1 MTIQYASDL
10 HLEFEENSK
19 YLKKNPII
27 PVADIL
33 ILAGDIGYINHK
45 TYDSHPFWDWAS
57 KNFKQVLVVP
67 GNHEFY
73 GGYDLSNLKEG
84 TKKAIRENIYW
95 YYNAL
100 VVIGDVE
107 FLLTPLWSK
116 INPDAELIIKSRV
129 ADFRYIKYNGEKL
142 TPAIFNKMHLSCIDF
157 LKTALKTPST
167 GKRVIVTHHV
177 PTPQCMDDE
186 FKGSILNGAFVAE
199 LDDLILSNDVDYW
212 IYGHSHRN
220 VNEVTIGSTKLLCN
234 QLGYVS
240 HRENWSFQHYMQI
253 IL

>member
-10 HLEFEENSK
+10 HLEFAENSK
-19 YLKKNPII
+19 YLEENPIV

-57 KNFKQVLVVP
+57 TNFKQVLVIP

-84 TKKAIRENIYW
+84 TKMAIRENIHW

-100 VVIGDVE
+100 VVIDDVE

-116 INPDAELIIKSRV
+116 INPHAELIIKSRI
-129 ADFRYIKYNGEKL
+129 ADFKYIKCNGERL
-142 TPAIFNKMHLSCIDF
+142 TPAIFNKMHRDCVDF
-157 LKTALKTPST
+157 LKSVLKTPSM
-167 GKRVIVTHHV
+167 GKRIIVTHHV
-177 PTPQCMDDE
+177 PTPQCMDDK

-199 LDDLILSNDVDYW
+199 LDDLILNSGVEYW

-220 VNEVTIGSTKLLCN
+220 VNEVMMGSTKLLCN

-240 HRENWSFQHYMQI
+240 HRENWSFRNYMQI